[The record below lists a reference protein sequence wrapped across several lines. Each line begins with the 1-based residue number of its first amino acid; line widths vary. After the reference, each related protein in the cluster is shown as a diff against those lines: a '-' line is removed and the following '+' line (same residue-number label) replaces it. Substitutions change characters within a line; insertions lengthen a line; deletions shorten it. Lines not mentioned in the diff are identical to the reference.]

1 MVSYKTL
8 YENLLNQNKEINE
21 PNLTDYICPKCE
33 SILVHNNS
41 EFFCSNENCSFDKI
55 FLDLIECYAIV
66 NNLERVD

>member
-8 YENLLNQNKEINE
+8 YENLLNQIKESNE
-21 PNLTDYICPKCE
+21 AVFTDYRCPKCE

-41 EFFCSNENCSFDKI
+41 EFFCSNENCNFDKI
-55 FLDLIECYAIV
+55 FLDLIDNYALN